1 MPPVQNDIYPIL
13 TLFYQ
18 LLKSCQHM
26 RGGERGVAGERL
38 HHAHTRVGD
47 LIGAGLAPQ
56 LQSGFQRLKDTTRA
70 QRETARFVATHGR
83 HWQAAIQRQTA
94 IRG

>member
-1 MPPVQNDIYPIL
+1 MSDAVFTIDFKFCL
-13 TLFYQ
+13 C
-18 LLKSCQHM
+18 LLQPAQHM
-26 RGGERGVAGERL
+26 RGGEGGVTGKRL

-47 LIGAGLAPQ
+47 LVSARFAPQ

-83 HWQAAIQRQTA
+83 HWQAAIQRQAA